1 MIEMKE
7 SLKGLKHTQVEK
19 FEDVVEKLKAMEAKR
34 IFVHFPEGIKVRLL
48 EISDRFEDAGFEV
61 VLCMERTY
69 GACDVR
75 EDEAK
80 RLKCDAIVHVAHEDY
95 GVKTELPI
103 VYWDY
108 FIEVDPLPALE
119 KEFHKMDKYKNIGLV
134 TSLQFVPA
142 LPKVSEFLEAHG
154 KNVFLHK
161 SLQFAGQMLG
171 CRIGAG
177 LAVESKVDA
186 FLCVSAGKFYGLGL
200 AVFTDKPILNLDLE
214 KQQISEIV
222 EFKKRVQK
230 ITEWNKAQLRD
241 ARKVGLIVSWKR
253 GQMFGNPF
261 KVKQQLQKEGKKVY
275 VLGLDEFSNDKIEG
289 LKLDALVNFCC
300 PRIGTDDL
308 ERTKIPLINWY
319 QIQPELSIEKT

>member
-1 MIEMKE
+1 MKE
-7 SLKGLKHTQVEK
+7 SKAQVET
-19 FEDVVEKLKAMEAKR
+19 FEDVVEKLRELKAKR
-34 IFVHFPEGIKVRLL
+34 IFVHFPEGIKIRVQ
-48 EISDRFEDAGFEV
+48 EIAAKFEEAGFETA
-61 VLCMERTY
+61 LCMERTY

-95 GVKTELPI
+95 GVKTELPV

-108 FIEVDPLPALE
+108 FLEADPLPILE
-119 KEFHKMDKYKNIGLV
+119 KEFHKLEKFNSIGLV
-134 TSLQFVPA
+134 TSLQFVKT
-142 LPKVSEFLEAHG
+142 LPKVSEFLEKKG
-154 KNVFLHK
+154 KKVYLHK

-186 FLCVSAGKFYGLGL
+186 FLCISAGKFYGLGL

-214 KQQISEIV
+214 KQQIHDMDEQ
-222 EFKKRVQK
+222 KKKVQK
-230 ITEWNKAQLRD
+230 ITEWNKAQLKE
-241 ARKVGLIVSWKR
+241 ARKVGLLVSWKR

-261 KVKQQLQKEGKKVY
+261 KVKQQLEKDGKKVY
-275 VLGLDEFSNDKIEG
+275 VLALDEFANDKIEG
-289 LKLDALVNFCC
+289 LKLDVLVNFSC

-319 QIQPELSIEKT
+319 HIQPELSIEKT

>member
-1 MIEMKE
+1 MKEMKE

-19 FEDVVEKLKAMEAKR
+19 FEDVIEKLKAMNAKR
-34 IFVHFPEGIKVRLL
+34 IFVHFPEGIKVRVL
-48 EISDRFEDAGFEV
+48 EISDKFEDAGFEA

-95 GVKTELPI
+95 GVKTELPV

-108 FIEVDPLPALE
+108 FLEVNPLPTLE
-119 KEFHKMDKYKNIGLV
+119 KEFGKLEKYKNIGLV
-134 TSLQFVPA
+134 TSLQFVQT
-142 LPKVSEFLEAHG
+142 LPKVAEYLEKNG
-154 KNVFLHK
+154 KKVFLHK

-186 FLCVSAGKFYGLGL
+186 FLCISAGKFYGLGL

-214 KQQISEIV
+214 KQQISEIS

-230 ITEWNKAQLRD
+230 ITEWNKAQLKE

-261 KVKQQLQKEGKKVY
+261 KVRQQLQKEGKKVY
-275 VLGLDEFSNDKIEG
+275 VLGLDEFSNDKLEG

-308 ERTKIPLINWY
+308 ERTRIPLINWY